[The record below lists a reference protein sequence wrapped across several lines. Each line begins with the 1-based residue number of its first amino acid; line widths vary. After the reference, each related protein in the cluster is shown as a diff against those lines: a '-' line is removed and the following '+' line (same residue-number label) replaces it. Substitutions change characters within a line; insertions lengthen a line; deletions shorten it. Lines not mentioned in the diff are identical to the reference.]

1 MYTSTAARSS
11 QPVKVWRPKSD
22 GMNART
28 LVAGSSGNAS
38 VAPAQVKPRRSLLR
52 PSRPDDG
59 RAQATRSSGND
70 LPAPMGV
77 DAALRDSGDTSL
89 PMPSLSAL
97 KSFLREYY
105 LHSRFEGRDGQAWGD
120 DYSDAV
126 TRSTAE
132 HLLAT
137 GISCV
142 DMYDSNRGRVV
153 WFDRALR
160 VLNPDEPP
168 AQIQARA
175 GNLTHIYGQAL
186 S

>member
-1 MYTSTAARSS
+1 MSL
-11 QPVKVWRPKSD
+11 
-22 GMNART
+22 RT
-28 LVAGSSGNAS
+28 PVAGGSGKAL
-38 VAPAQVKPRRSLLR
+38 VAPAQVEPCRPLLQ

-70 LPAPMGV
+70 LPAPMDV
-77 DAALRDSGDTSL
+77 NTALHDSGDTSL

-105 LHSRFEGRDGQAWGD
+105 LHSRFEGRDGRVWGD

-132 HLLAT
+132 HLQAT
-137 GISCV
+137 GISCI
-142 DMYDSNRGRVV
+142 DMYDSNRGRVI

-175 GNLTHIYGQAL
+175 GNLTHVYGQAL